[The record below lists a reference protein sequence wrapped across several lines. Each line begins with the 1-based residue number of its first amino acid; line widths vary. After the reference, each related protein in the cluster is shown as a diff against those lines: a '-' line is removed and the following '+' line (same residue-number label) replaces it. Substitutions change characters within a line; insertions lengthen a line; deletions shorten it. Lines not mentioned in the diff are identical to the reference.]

1 MYYGASHEVAYLKW
15 NVETGRRKIV
25 FGCSTNSSGSI
36 RSKKHVA
43 QDNDE
48 FIASESD
55 QQMLL
60 IK

>member
-1 MYYGASHEVAYLKW
+1 VLSLRR
-15 NVETGRRKIV
+15 NVEAGRKNIL
-25 FGCSTNSSGSI
+25 FGHSTNTLESI
-36 RSKKHVA
+36 KSKKHIS